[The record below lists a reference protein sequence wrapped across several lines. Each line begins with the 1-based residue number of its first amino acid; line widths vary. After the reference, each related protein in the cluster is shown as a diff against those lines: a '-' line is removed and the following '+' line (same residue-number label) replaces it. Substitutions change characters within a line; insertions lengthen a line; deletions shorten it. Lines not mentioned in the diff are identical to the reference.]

1 MADSGSSPADPA
13 GGVDFA
19 ASNLDK
25 PMGEIGN
32 AASFDRT
39 DIHDPQHL
47 LDYKREKIEAD
58 HGGLRGV
65 LGSIYST
72 VGIQPSYHSEMDQ
85 LSDAEGYTRAGDVRF
100 SADASAQQERTRL
113 RQLQAG
119 LDAQLA
125 SAGKTQYQQQLEAAN
140 QTYTDELQAA
150 NEIANNRTYRSQ
162 GFHSQAEANQYA
174 AHLKNLVAAVHDAEV
189 TKLQRANLI
198 DQEQDQLQL
207 SILNQEASGDVT
219 GAART
224 TLEMHLDAQEDAID
238 PNDKNRLNT
247 FAEIRDKTLANFEVG
262 VARQKKMQTEQFD
275 DQIAEMHE
283 KSKEAQLR
291 AAGKTNVA
299 DAAHL
304 QFDIDQQ
311 VRSFH
316 EKADAEPDPVKKNH
330 LLQLAEAA
338 QETGKEQLDALQK
351 EQQRHNA
358 QAPALNSAAHGAAG
372 LDDALAGK
380 LTDAA
385 KKLDDAATKLDRAVA
400 GPNKSLTSVKD

>member
-174 AHLKNLVAAVHDAEV
+174 AHLKNSVAAVHDAEV

-219 GAART
+219 GAALT

-238 PNDKNRLNT
+238 PND
-247 FAEIRDKTLANFEVG
+247 
-262 VARQKKMQTEQFD
+262 
-275 DQIAEMHE
+275 
-283 KSKEAQLR
+283 
-291 AAGKTNVA
+291 
-299 DAAHL
+299 
-304 QFDIDQQ
+304 
-311 VRSFH
+311 
-316 EKADAEPDPVKKNH
+316 
-330 LLQLAEAA
+330 QLAEAA
-338 QETGKEQLDALQK
+338 QETGKEQLDAIQK

-358 QAPALNSAAHGAAG
+358 QAPALNSVAHGVSG

-385 KKLDDAATKLDRAVA
+385 KKLDDAATKLDRALA